1 MSIKDKICALPLS
14 AWLALSAAIL
24 AILGLAFYLGNTST
38 VYFTPFGIDP
48 LLVALSVIAVVLGFA
63 NNVLAFFNNKIL
75 RIISLVI
82 QIVLPC
88 VLMAVFLVLLNL
100 RLYYIVTILSFE
112 KTGQNLSDL
121 ATVWVSLVFDLL
133 ALMTGLVA
141 TFLPLRKTEKSPK

>member
-1 MSIKDKICALPLS
+1 M
-14 AWLALSAAIL
+14 
-24 AILGLAFYLGNTST
+24 
-38 VYFTPFGIDP
+38 
-48 LLVALSVIAVVLGFA
+48 ALSVIAVVLGIA
-63 NNVLAFFNNKIL
+63 NNVFAFFDNKIL